1 MITKIFKRLSIFSYI
16 VSFFLTLAVNLFDLY
31 SRNAAEIY
39 PGLFQRA
46 LTISSGLIII
56 IVMVSL
62 SATKKINTKFGAEHL
77 LSFPV
82 CLLLFYQDAGLNY
95 QKFFLGIILVIAL
108 NIFSKDWSKGN
119 SNKALFSLGCLFTI
133 TSFINSYFSKK
144 QKKESESMIEDGANY
159 LQENAKREGVT
170 TLPSGLQYE
179 VINDG
184 TGPMPT
190 IEDNVTTHYHG
201 TLIDGTVFDSSVDR
215 GEPASFPVGGV
226 IKGWTEALQLMS
238 VGSKWKLYV
247 PYDLAYGERGA
258 GAQIGPYSTLI
269 FEVELISIN

>member
-1 MITKIFKRLSIFSYI
+1 MKNIITLSSIILFIACKTEKPKES
-16 VSFFLTLAVNLFDLY
+16 VNLITELD
-31 SRNAAEIY
+31 S
-39 PGLFQRA
+39 
-46 LTISSGLIII
+46 
-56 IVMVSL
+56 VS
-62 SATKKINTKFGAEHL
+62 
-77 LSFPV
+77 
-82 CLLLFYQDAGLNY
+82 Y
-95 QKFFLGIILVIAL
+95 
-108 NIFSKDWSKGN
+108 
-119 SNKALFSLGCLFTI
+119 SLGVNIGENIKKQFEDINLDNFEAAIKDVLEKELEPKI
-133 TSFINSYFSKK
+133 TDNQAQAIINSYFSKK
-144 QKKESESMIEDGANY
+144 QQKQSESVIEEGINF
-159 LQENAKREGVT
+159 LRENGKREGVT
-170 TLPSGLQYE
+170 TLASGLQYE
-179 VINDG
+179 IIDDG
-184 TGPMPT
+184 TGPKPT